1 MASLSVNFQL
11 DSISGRIVAP
21 NFCDG
26 DTAQYHPYVIGEK
39 AGCRYRCL
47 MENAQIHFA
56 TELSGATSFS
66 TRNRILWASRV
77 ARNCGFGQETD
88 GISGLR
94 SSKYHLCDTLPC
106 GRLVGPV
113 QSQTP
118 QGE

>member
-26 DTAQYHPYVIGEK
+26 DTAQYHPYVIGKK

-56 TELSGATSFS
+56 TGLLGAASFS
-66 TRNRILWASRV
+66 SRNRLLWGLV
-77 ARNCGFGQETD
+77 VPLVTTD
-88 GISGLR
+88 FVKKPMAFLG
-94 SSKYHLCDTLPC
+94 
-106 GRLVGPV
+106 
-113 QSQTP
+113 
-118 QGE
+118 

>member
-1 MASLSVNFQL
+1 MASLSVNSQL

-26 DTAQYHPYVIGEK
+26 DTAQYHPYVIGKK

-56 TELSGATSFS
+56 TGLLGAASFS
-66 TRNRILWASRV
+66 TRNRFLWACRV
-77 ARNCGFGQETD
+77 ARNCEFGQETD
-88 GISGLR
+88 GSPGLK
-94 SSKYHLCDTLPC
+94 SSKYHLFGTLPC

-113 QSQTP
+113 QS
-118 QGE
+118 